1 MQGDMAPVRN
11 PQARPAGA
19 CLEERSE
26 RYSEATLGGGEA
38 KFDEKGTIH
47 QEHRL
52 VEAHKGK
59 SKKSRE
65 A

>member
-1 MQGDMAPVRN
+1 MTPVRN

-38 KFDEKGTIH
+38 KFDEKGTVH
-47 QEHRL
+47 KEHRL
-52 VEAHKGK
+52 VKAHKGK